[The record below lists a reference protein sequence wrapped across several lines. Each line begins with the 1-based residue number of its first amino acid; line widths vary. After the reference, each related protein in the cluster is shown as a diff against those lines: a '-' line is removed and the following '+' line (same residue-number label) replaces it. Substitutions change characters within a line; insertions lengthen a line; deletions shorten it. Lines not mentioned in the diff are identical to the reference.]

1 MTQLVERKLSG
12 RNVLYIAVA
21 FFGLALAASIVLWA
35 KLGTAIFFES
45 IRTGLAYCF
54 G

>member
-1 MTQLVERKLSG
+1 MPQLIERKAFS
-12 RNVLYIAVA
+12 RSALYIAA
-21 FFGLALAASIVLWA
+21 ALIGIAIAASVALWA
-35 KLGTAIFFES
+35 KLGTAVFFES

>member
-1 MTQLVERKLSG
+1 MPHAIERKAFG
-12 RNVLYIAVA
+12 RSALYIAAALIGIAIAGSVA
-21 FFGLALAASIVLWA
+21 LWA
-35 KLGTAIFFES
+35 KLGTAVFFES

>member
-1 MTQLVERKLSG
+1 MAQLVERKPFS
-12 RNVLYIAVA
+12 RSALYMVA
-21 FFGLALAASIVLWA
+21 ALLGLALAASFVLWA
-35 KLGTAIFFES
+35 RLGTAVFFES

>member
-1 MTQLVERKLSG
+1 MAQLVARKSLA
-12 RNVLYIAVA
+12 RNALYIAAA
-21 FFGLALAASIVLWA
+21 FVGLAFAASLALWA
-35 KLGTAIFFES
+35 KLGTAVFFES

>member
-1 MTQLVERKLSG
+1 MVTAL
-12 RNVLYIAVA
+12 
-21 FFGLALAASIVLWA
+21 FGLALAASLVLWA
-35 KLGTAIFFES
+35 KLGTAVFFES

>member
-1 MTQLVERKLSG
+1 MAQLVERKLFSK
-12 RNVLYIAVA
+12 NALYVA
-21 FFGLALAASIVLWA
+21 AALFGLALAASIVLWA
-35 KLGTAIFFES
+35 KLGTAVFFES

>member
-1 MTQLVERKLSG
+1 MAQLIGRKPFN
-12 RNVLYIAVA
+12 RNALYMVTAL
-21 FFGLALAASIVLWA
+21 FGLALAASLVLWA
-35 KLGTAIFFES
+35 KLGTAVFFES

>member
-1 MTQLVERKLSG
+1 MTQLAQRNLFG
-12 RNVLYIAVA
+12 RNALYVIAALV
-21 FFGLALAASIVLWA
+21 GVGLAASIVLWA
-35 KLGTAIFFES
+35 RLGTAVFFES

>member
-1 MTQLVERKLSG
+1 MAQTARQIVPSRRALYVVAAVSG
-12 RNVLYIAVA
+12 V
-21 FFGLALAASIVLWA
+21 ALAASIVLWI
-35 KLGTAIFFES
+35 KMGTTVFFES

>member
-1 MTQLVERKLSG
+1 MAQLVERKPFS
-12 RNVLYIAVA
+12 RNALYIAAA
-21 FFGLALAASIVLWA
+21 FFGLALAVSIVLWA

>member
-1 MTQLVERKLSG
+1 MAQLAARHVFS
-12 RNVLYIAVA
+12 RNALY
-21 FFGLALAASIVLWA
+21 ALAAAVGIGMAAAVSMWM
-35 KLGTAIFFES
+35 KLGTTVFFES

>member
-1 MTQLVERKLSG
+1 MAQLVERKAFG
-12 RNVLYIAVA
+12 RSALYMVA
-21 FFGLALAASIVLWA
+21 ALVGLALAASIVLWA
-35 KLGTAIFFES
+35 RLGTAIFFES

>member
-1 MTQLVERKLSG
+1 MAHAVERKAFS
-12 RNVLYIAVA
+12 RTALYIAA
-21 FFGLALAASIVLWA
+21 ALAGLALAASIVLWA
-35 KLGTAIFFES
+35 RLGTAIFFES

>member
-1 MTQLVERKLSG
+1 MTQLVERNSFS
-12 RNVLYIAVA
+12 RNALYIAA
-21 FFGLALAASIVLWA
+21 AIFGLAFAASIVLWT
-35 KLGTAIFFES
+35 KLGTAVFFES

>member
-1 MTQLVERKLSG
+1 MAQVAAGKPFS
-12 RNVLYIAVA
+12 RNAIYVSAALFGV
-21 FFGLALAASIVLWA
+21 GLAAAIALWA
-35 KLGTAIFFES
+35 KLGTTVFFES

>member
-1 MTQLVERKLSG
+1 MAQLVEGKAFNRTA
-12 RNVLYIAVA
+12 LYIAAALV
-21 FFGLALAASIVLWA
+21 GVALAASVALWV
-35 KLGTAIFFES
+35 KLGTAVFFES

>member
-1 MTQLVERKLSG
+1 MAQTVARRTFS
-12 RNVLYIAVA
+12 RTALYLTAAFVGIGLTAAV
-21 FFGLALAASIVLWA
+21 SMWA
-35 KLGTAIFFES
+35 KFGTTVFFES

>member
-1 MTQLVERKLSG
+1 MAQLVERKAFS
-12 RNVLYIAVA
+12 RNTLYIAA
-21 FFGLALAASIVLWA
+21 ALFGLALAASIVLWA

>member
-1 MTQLVERKLSG
+1 MAQLVGRKPFSK
-12 RNVLYIAVA
+12 NALYMMAA
-21 FFGLALAASIVLWA
+21 LFGLAFAASLVLWA
-35 KLGTAIFFES
+35 KLGTAVFFES

>member
-1 MTQLVERKLSG
+1 MAQLVERKPFS
-12 RNVLYIAVA
+12 RNALYMVA
-21 FFGLALAASIVLWA
+21 ALFGLALAASLVLWA
-35 KLGTAIFFES
+35 KLGTAVFFES

>member
-1 MTQLVERKLSG
+1 MAQLVGQKPFG
-12 RNVLYIAVA
+12 RNALYIVA
-21 FFGLALAASIVLWA
+21 ALAGLALAASIVLWA
-35 KLGTAIFFES
+35 RVGTAVFFES

>member
-1 MTQLVERKLSG
+1 MAQLVARKAFG
-12 RNVLYIAVA
+12 RSVLYIAAALV
-21 FFGLALAASIVLWA
+21 GLAIAASFVLWL
-35 KLGTAIFFES
+35 KLGTAVFFES

>member
-1 MTQLVERKLSG
+1 MTQSVAGKPFS
-12 RNVLYIAVA
+12 RNALYIAA
-21 FFGLALAASIVLWA
+21 AIFGLALALSVVLWV
-35 KLGTAIFFES
+35 KLGTAVFFES

>member
-1 MTQLVERKLSG
+1 MAQLVERKPFS
-12 RNVLYIAVA
+12 RSALYMLAA
-21 FFGLALAASIVLWA
+21 LLGLALAASIVLWA
-35 KLGTAIFFES
+35 RLGTAVFFES

>member
-1 MTQLVERKLSG
+1 MAQLVVRKTVS
-12 RNVLYIAVA
+12 RTALYLMGAVA
-21 FFGLALAASIVLWA
+21 GIGLAAAISMWA
-35 KLGTAIFFES
+35 KLGTTLFFES

>member
-1 MTQLVERKLSG
+1 MAQLVGRKPFG
-12 RNVLYIAVA
+12 RNALYIMAA
-21 FFGLALAASIVLWA
+21 LFGLALAASIVLWA
-35 KLGTAIFFES
+35 KLGTAVFFES

>member
-1 MTQLVERKLSG
+1 MVQLAARKLFSK
-12 RNVLYIAVA
+12 NALYIAA
-21 FFGLALAASIVLWA
+21 ALFGLTFAASIVLWA
-35 KLGTAIFFES
+35 KLGTAVFFES

>member
-1 MTQLVERKLSG
+1 MAQLVGQKPFSRSA
-12 RNVLYIAVA
+12 LYMVA
-21 FFGLALAASIVLWA
+21 ALLGLALAASIVLWA
-35 KLGTAIFFES
+35 RLGTAVFFES

>member
-1 MTQLVERKLSG
+1 MTETAHSIMPSRRAIYIVAAISG
-12 RNVLYIAVA
+12 V
-21 FFGLALAASIVLWA
+21 ALAASILLWV
-35 KLGTAIFFES
+35 KVGTTVFFES

>member
-1 MTQLVERKLSG
+1 MAQLVERKLFSK
-12 RNVLYIAVA
+12 NAIYIAA
-21 FFGLALAASIVLWA
+21 AIFGLALAASIMLWA
-35 KLGTAIFFES
+35 KVGTAVFFES